1 MAKQPKNKNGF
12 EEPRINDEIRGY
24 DEVRVV
30 YKQHHE
36 MESEGDFTKVMSLRE
51 ARRTAENLGLDL
63 IEINNRATPPILR
76 IANYS
81 KYLYERK
88 KALKN
93 KGKQKT
99 ETKEVQLSV
108 NISEHDLEVKAKKA
122 AEFINDG
129 DKVKVVLRMRGR
141 ELSRREQSKTSLF
154 QFVDLLSDIAVAESM
169 PKDEGNKCIVY
180 LKKKK

>member
-1 MAKQPKNKNGF
+1 MAKQPKNKLGF
-12 EEPRINDEIRGY
+12 DEPRINDEISGY
-24 DEVRVV
+24 GEVRVV

-36 MESEGDFTKVMSLRE
+36 KETEGDFTKVMSLYE
-51 ARRTAENLGLDL
+51 AKRTAEKLGLDL
-63 IEINNRATPPILR
+63 IEINHKAVPPILR

-81 KYLYERK
+81 KYLYEKK

-108 NISEHDLEVKAKKA
+108 NISEHDLEVKAKRA
-122 AEFINDG
+122 AEFISDG

-141 ELSRREQSKTSLF
+141 ELSRRDISKKSLY
-154 QFVDLLSDIAVAESM
+154 QFVELLSDVAVAENM

>member
-1 MAKQPKNKNGF
+1 MGKPKNKIGF
-12 EEPRINDEIRGY
+12 EEPRTNDEIRGY
-24 DEVRVV
+24 NDVRVV
-30 YKQHHE
+30 YKQHNGHE
-36 MESEGDFTKVMSLRE
+36 TDGDFTKVMSLHE
-51 ARRTAENLGLDL
+51 AKRTAEKLELDL
-63 IEINNRATPPILR
+63 IEINPKANPPILR

-88 KALKN
+88 KAMKN
-93 KGKQKT
+93 NVKQKS
-99 ETKEVQLSV
+99 ETKEIQLSV

-122 AEFINDG
+122 AEFINNG

-141 ELSRREQSKTSLF
+141 ELSRRDISKKSLY
-154 QFVDLLSDIAVAESM
+154 QFVVLLEDVAVAENT

>member
-1 MAKQPKNKNGF
+1 MAKPKKQIGID
-12 EEPRINDEIRGY
+12 EPRINDEIRGY
-24 DEVRVV
+24 KEVRVV
-30 YKQHHE
+30 YKQHHDRE
-36 MESEGDFTKVMSLRE
+36 TEGDFTKVMSLYE
-51 ARRTAENLGLDL
+51 AKRTAEKLELDL
-63 IEINNRATPPILR
+63 IEINPKSVPPILR

-93 KGKQKT
+93 KNKQKS
-99 ETKEVQLSV
+99 ETKEIQLSV
-108 NISEHDLEVKAKKA
+108 NISEHDLEVKVKRA
-122 AEFINDG
+122 AEFISDG

-141 ELSRREQSKTSLF
+141 ELSRRDTSKRSLF
-154 QFVDLLSDIAVAESM
+154 QFVDLLSDVAVAESM

>member
-1 MAKQPKNKNGF
+1 MAKPKRKIGV

-24 DEVRVV
+24 NDVRVV
-30 YKQHHE
+30 YKQHNDRE
-36 MESEGDFTKVMSLRE
+36 TDGDFTEVMSLYD
-51 ARRTAENLGLDL
+51 ARRRAERLELDL
-63 IEINNRATPPILR
+63 IEINPKANPPILR

-88 KALKN
+88 KAMKN
-93 KGKQKT
+93 NTKPKN
-99 ETKEVQLSV
+99 ETKEIQLSV

-122 AEFINDG
+122 AEFIRDG

-141 ELSRREQSKTSLF
+141 ELSRRDISKKSLF
-154 QFVDLLSDIAVAESM
+154 MFVDLLSDVAIAESM
-169 PKDEGNKCIVY
+169 PKDEGNKCIIY

>member
-1 MAKQPKNKNGF
+1 MAKPKKKIGF
-12 EEPRINDEIRGY
+12 DEPRINDEIRGY
-24 DEVRVV
+24 KDVRVV

-36 MESEGDFTKVMSLRE
+36 QETEGDFNKVMPLYE
-51 ARRTAENLGLDL
+51 AKRVAEKLELDL
-63 IEINNRATPPILR
+63 IEINDKANPPVLR

-93 KGKQKT
+93 KVKQKT
-99 ETKEVQLSV
+99 ETKEIQLSV

-122 AEFINDG
+122 AEFISDG

-141 ELSRREQSKTSLF
+141 ELSRRDISKKSLF
-154 QFVDLLSDIAVAESM
+154 QFVDLLEDVAVAESM